1 MRMNSIT
8 HRLPSLA
15 IALSA
20 WGSVGVAL
28 FTQHV
33 LDMHPCPWCI
43 AQRIFYLAVG
53 ALALLAALPPAR
65 SDGGRMTSAFF
76 LILAILG
83 SCAALATALYQHFV
97 AAPAG
102 ACGITIVDRLL
113 LQSGLSEWMPAV
125 FQPEASCDVADAPL
139 LGIPYS
145 LWSATLAVILIG
157 MAIFALTRLR
167 RYPVSRI

>member
-1 MRMNSIT
+1 
-8 HRLPSLA
+8 
-15 IALSA
+15 
-20 WGSVGVAL
+20 
-28 FTQHV
+28 
-33 LDMHPCPWCI
+33 MHPCPWCI
-43 AQRIFYLAVG
+43 AQRIFYLLVG
-53 ALALLAALPPAR
+53 ACGLAAALP
-65 SDGGRMTSAFF
+65 SGRHILGRLSSGFF
-76 LILAILG
+76 LVIALLG

-113 LQSGLSEWMPAV
+113 LQSGLSIWMPAV

-145 LWSATLAVILIG
+145 LWSAALAIILTA

-167 RYPVSRI
+167 RHRSSWI